1 MVTSYACSENAH
13 GNCSVMSK
21 NMVKDDLTSQFFGRL
36 TILGDVGKRT
46 KNGKVLWHC
55 LCECGNTAYVRAD
68 HLRNGSVGSCGCL
81 NKDKKHERFKD
92 LTNTETDNF
101 KVIDRAY
108 SKNQRV
114 YWNCICKRCGNHIEL
129 QSNQIERNSSCGCKQ
144 KRSTKERMAEIS
156 DPESLRTNKPTAK
169 STTGVRG
176 VYYNKRKKRYVAYI
190 NVDKKSKYLG
200 SSVYLEEATKM
211 RCEAEIEYG
220 YKQEP

>member
-1 MVTSYACSENAH
+1 MK
-13 GNCSVMSK
+13 K
-21 NMVKDDLTSQFFGRL
+21 NDLTGNKYGRL
-36 TILGDVGKRT
+36 TVLGDVGKRT

-55 LCECGNTAYVRAD
+55 LCECGTVTFVRTD
-68 HLRNGSVGSCGCL
+68 HLKNGSITSCGCL
-81 NKDKKHERFKD
+81 NEEKKHERFKD
-92 LTNTETDNF
+92 LTGSETDNF
-101 KVIDRAY
+101 KIVDRAC

-114 YWNCICKRCGNHIEL
+114 YWNCICKHCGNHIEL
-129 QSNQIERNSSCGCKQ
+129 QSNQIERYSSCGCKQ

-156 DPESLRTNKPTAK
+156 DPKSLKTNKPTAK
-169 STTGVRG
+169 SSTGVRG

-211 RCEAEIEYG
+211 RRAAEIEYG